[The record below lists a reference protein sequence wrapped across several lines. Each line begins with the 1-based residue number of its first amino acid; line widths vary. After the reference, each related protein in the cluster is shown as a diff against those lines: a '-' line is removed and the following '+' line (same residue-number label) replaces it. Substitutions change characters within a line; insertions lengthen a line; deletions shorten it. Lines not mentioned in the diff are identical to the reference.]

1 MTCLATLNQRN
12 DRKTDMSRLL
22 LRSDLVVTLDLEDH
36 IFKEGYIL
44 VEDDRIIE
52 MGLQKDLEDRGKFD
66 DIVELKNRLVM
77 PGLINTHTHTP
88 MTLFRGHVEG
98 HSLFTMEGWYNTIR
112 VLELEMEPEMLPGA
126 VAVSCAEMIRTG
138 TTCFADQYFWMDQIV
153 PEVRRSGLRAALA
166 YGIVELGNEEARQRE
181 LAAATAFLDELTG
194 DPLLEGWVGPHAFF
208 VDNSETAMQAELELA
223 TKHNTGFHTHFG
235 TGDEEEIYC
244 QQKYGHSAIQQLKLM
259 GFLEH
264 PILAAHSITLPPAD
278 FSTVAQTPFTVVFA
292 PSSDMRNAAGIPPVI
307 EMRAAGINIALGTD
321 NVTNNN
327 SYDMFKEMTLTGK
340 LLALLKRDPAAI
352 PTRAILEMATLDG
365 ARALGKE
372 KEIGSLEIGKKAD
385 LITLDLDE
393 IGWSPRGGQDIYTAL
408 VYSVTGQHVRDVM
421 VNGRWLFRDNHWLTV
436 DFNAARR
443 ELEHQHTELMKR
455 IKKKGRSS
463 KDGLRL

>member
-1 MTCLATLNQRN
+1 V
-12 DRKTDMSRLL
+12 SSVLL
-22 LRSDLVVTLDLEDH
+22 KSDLIVALDQDDSILN
-36 IFKEGYIL
+36 EGYLI

-52 MGLQKDLEDRGKFD
+52 TGLQKDLEHRRKFD
-66 DIVELKNRLVM
+66 DVLELKNRLVM
-77 PGLINTHTHTP
+77 PGLINAHAHTP
-88 MTLFRGHVEG
+88 MTLFRGHAEG

-112 VLELEMEPEMLPGA
+112 VLELDMEPEMLPGA

-138 TTCFADQYFWMDQIV
+138 TTCFADQYFWVDQII

-181 LAAATAFLDELTG
+181 LAAATVFLDELKG
-194 DPLLEGWVGPHAFF
+194 DPLLDGWLGPHAFF
-208 VDNSETAMQAELELA
+208 VDNSEIAMQIELELA

-235 TGDEEEIYC
+235 TGDEEEVYC
-244 QQKYGHSAIQQLKLM
+244 QKKYGHSAIQQLKLM
-259 GFLEH
+259 GLLER
-264 PILAAHSITLPPAD
+264 PILAAHCITLQSAD
-278 FSTVAQTPFTVVFA
+278 FSTVAQTPFSVVFA
-292 PSSDMRNAAGIPPVI
+292 PSSDMRNAAGIPPLV

-340 LLALLKRDPAAI
+340 VMALLRHDPAAI
-352 PTRAILEMATLDG
+352 PTRSILEMATLGG
-365 ARALGKE
+365 ARALGRE

-393 IGWSPRGGQDIYTAL
+393 IGWSPLGGQDIYTAL

-421 VNGRWLFRDNHWLTV
+421 VNGEWLFRDNRWLTV
-436 DFNAARR
+436 DFKVARR

-455 IKKKGRSS
+455 IKK
-463 KDGLRL
+463 